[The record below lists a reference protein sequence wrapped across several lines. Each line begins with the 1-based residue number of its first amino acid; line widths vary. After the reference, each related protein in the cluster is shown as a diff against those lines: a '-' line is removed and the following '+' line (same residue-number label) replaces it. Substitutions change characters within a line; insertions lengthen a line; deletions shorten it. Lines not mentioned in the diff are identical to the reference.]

1 MGSAQAAGAYLR
13 IGDKNMADK
22 QKKNT
27 PDDARK
33 KDKAKKKYRKPELSK
48 HGILSIVEGD

>member
-1 MGSAQAAGAYLR
+1 METTQAAGAYLR

-33 KDKAKKKYRKPELSK
+33 KDKAKKKYRKPVLAK